1 MRQLESLATSR
12 DKSNKNKI
20 FSNFFSTEN
29 EEKLQKIDVGSKP
42 NKLST
47 DLRFCHIISPMSE
60 NEGNR
65 TLFRGPE
72 QANIQSA
79 SPLAVR
85 MRPRKLSEFFGQKHF
100 LGSDKLLTRML
111 EADRLSSVIF
121 YGPPGVGKTSLAAV
135 IANHTKAKF
144 HYLSAPAAN
153 VNDIRQVIG
162 QARDRL
168 AAQRTRTVL
177 FIDEIHRFNRA
188 QQDVLLDDVEAGILI
203 LIGATT
209 ENPFFSVNS
218 PLISRS
224 TVFHFEPLSRE
235 DILQLLKAAI
245 SDSERGLGKFDI
257 EAEDKALEF
266 LAVMS
271 DGDAR
276 KALTALE
283 VGVLS
288 QMARTPDAKRTNGGR
303 SGAGARIK
311 FNLDVA
317 KESIQQKTIDYDGT
331 GDTHYDLASALQ
343 KSMRGSDPDATV
355 YWLARM
361 LAGGEDLRFIARRI
375 AVCAAEDVG
384 NADPMATVLAAAA
397 VEISEFVGLPEAQLA
412 LAQAALYVACA
423 PKSNAAASAIWR
435 AMADVK
441 EQTTQRVPKHLKDSH
456 YPATK
461 KAGFGV
467 DYKYPH
473 DYEEG
478 FVPQDYLP
486 AAAKKKYY
494 VPTDRGREKNMKCY
508 LQKLQ
513 SLIEKGIP
521 VEDGAARKDR

>member
-1 MRQLESLATSR
+1 MA
-12 DKSNKNKI
+12 
-20 FSNFFSTEN
+20 
-29 EEKLQKIDVGSKP
+29 
-42 NKLST
+42 
-47 DLRFCHIISPMSE
+47 
-60 NEGNR
+60 
-65 TLFRGPE
+65 
-72 QANIQSA
+72 SA
-79 SPLAVR
+79 APLAVR
-85 MRPRKLSEFFGQKHF
+85 MRPRKLDEFIGQRHF
-100 LGSDKLLTRML
+100 LGPDKLLTRML
-111 EADRLSSVIF
+111 EADRLSSLIF

-135 IANHTKAKF
+135 IANYTKARF
-144 HYLSAPAAN
+144 YYLSAPAAS
-153 VNDIRQVIG
+153 VKDIRQISG

-168 AAQRTRTVL
+168 AAGGERTVL

-188 QQDVLLDDVEAGILI
+188 QQDVLLDDVESGVLI

-224 TVFHFEPLSRE
+224 TVFRFEPLGQE
-235 DILQLLKAAI
+235 DVLQLLKAAI
-245 SDSERGLGKFDI
+245 SDTERGLGKFDI
-257 EAEDKALEF
+257 EAEDKALKF
-266 LAVMS
+266 LAGIC

-288 QMARTPDAKRTNGGR
+288 QAARRPGGATKRDEGR
-303 SGAGARIK
+303 VETTRIKIK

-361 LAGGEDLRFIARRI
+361 LAGGEDTRFIARRI

-397 VEISEFVGLPEAQLA
+397 VQISEFVGLPEAQLA
-412 LAQAALYVACA
+412 LAQAAIYIACA
-423 PKSNAAASAIWR
+423 PKSNASASAIWQ

-441 EQTTQRVPKHLKDSH
+441 EQPTERVPVYLKDSH
-456 YPATK
+456 YSAAK

-473 DYEEG
+473 NFKDG
-478 FVPQDYLP
+478 FVPQEYLP
-486 AAAKKKYY
+486 AAIKKEYY
-494 VPTDRGREKNMKCY
+494 TPTERGNEKNMKHY

-513 SLIEKGIP
+513 TLIQNSKP
-521 VEDGAARKDR
+521 VENSEADKDR